1 MAAAPPAP
9 AAAVPA
15 AASVTVDV
23 DLIDDVLSTLPT
35 TKVYKL
41 TKDLASRN
49 IKCQKAVD
57 VLYPEFF
64 HTLNLE
70 NFDGE
75 TLRAMFYDLQAGDVF
90 FHFLQGARFSFRV
103 TRGPQDAPPSNW
115 GAILGR
121 IRLATVLG
129 RVGITLLPNEN
140 LTTDNCDWE
149 YEDMPL
155 SLPAAKAMADQI
167 KDDYTAMFTK
177 EGATPALNLLSDAVL
192 EFSTKRP
199 IGIWIKAVRPTAASV
214 VPPVPAAAAAAPPAP
229 TAMAV
234 DAVLYPSLKGTKR
247 PRKDTAEVVAAAT
260 IMVQNLAG
268 AKKRPQPSTQA
279 VTQV

>member
-1 MAAAPPAP
+1 MAAAPPVP
-9 AAAVPA
+9 AVAIPA
-15 AASVTVDV
+15 AASITVDV
-23 DLIDDVLSTLPT
+23 DLIDDVLSVLPT

-129 RVGITLLPNEN
+129 RAGITLLPNEN

-155 SLPAAKAMADQI
+155 SLPAAKGMADQI

-177 EGATPALNLLSDAVL
+177 EGATPALNLLADAVL

-199 IGIWIKAVRPTAASV
+199 VGIWIKAVRPGIPIA
-214 VPPVPAAAAAAPPAP
+214 PPAAAAAAAPPAP

-234 DAVLYPSLKGTKR
+234 DAVLYPSVKGTKR
-247 PRKDTAEVVAAAT
+247 PRKDTAEVVAAT
-260 IMVQNLAG
+260 ILVQNLAG
-268 AKKRPQPSTQA
+268 AKKRPQAASTQA